1 MAEYDSRDP
10 TLDLDDDELIQ
21 EAVACARSSRDHT
34 SKWRPQA
41 RESYAFVANDQWSAE
56 DLEQM
61 REMNRPALT
70 FNRVEAV
77 VEAISGQE
85 ANARHETKF
94 NPRSVEDA
102 GLSEAIN
109 QGAKWMSE
117 QCDAGYEEA
126 EAFRDVLICGMGVTH
141 DSMDYETEET
151 GKWVRDRGD
160 PLEMYWDPSAKK
172 KNLSDRRWDLRI
184 TDVDT
189 TKLRMEFPDLPDA
202 GSDMWSVDL
211 DEGAQPHDQDA
222 ADEYKS
228 EEGAA
233 GRKYART
240 RVGVY
245 QWYKLEDVY
254 LADFPTGDAQSPY
267 RTEKIDAAMFGKIE
281 SKLKTLGIRSV
292 RVRKRCY
299 YRAILANGAVL
310 KKEKSPCDGFTTN
323 FITGRRDRNNGTFYG
338 IVEPI
343 KDPQR
348 WSNKFFSSM
357 IDIVAANAKGGVMA
371 ETGAF
376 KNPQQAEASWANP
389 KRITWLETG
398 ALSNGRVQ
406 QKPLGAYPTAMDKLL
421 QFAVSSIRDI
431 SGVNVEMLGMADR
444 DQPGIVEAQRKQSAL
459 SILAPF
465 FDALKSYR
473 KEAGKTQLAFLRR
486 YIPAQTLQE
495 VLGPQY
501 AQYVPAIKDE
511 KAVKFNIIVDEAPTS
526 QNMKDLT
533 WQTLGPMLPNL
544 MEMGFPV
551 PPSVLEYLPLP
562 RGLVEEWKAL
572 LSKPDPAKEA
582 LKALEVKKA
591 EADVAKGMS
600 QAQANM
606 ARAESAQA
614 TARKPDTTM
623 VKAQI
628 DMAKGQQDM
637 QLAQQKMQLERQKAE
652 MELQIRAIEAQM
664 DQQHQE
670 QEHQMAMV
678 HSTQEHAQSMAVN
691 AQMGEAKI
699 EQMKKQQDAKPA
711 PRGDA

>member
-21 EAVACARSSRDHT
+21 EAVACARSGRDHT

-41 RESYAFVANDQWSAE
+41 RESYDMIANRQWSAE
-56 DLEQM
+56 DLDQM
-61 REMNRPALT
+61 KEMNRPALT
-70 FNRVEAV
+70 FNRIESIVEAV
-77 VEAISGQE
+77 SGQE

-94 NPRSVEDA
+94 NPRSIEDA

-109 QGAKWMSE
+109 QAAKWMAE

-126 EAFRDVLICGMGVTH
+126 EAFRDALICGMGVTH

-151 GKWVRDRGD
+151 GRFMRDRGD

-189 TKLRMEFPDLPDA
+189 AKLRMEFPDLPDHE
-202 GSDMWSVDL
+202 SDMWSVDL
-211 DEGAQPHDQDA
+211 DEETTPHDQDLA
-222 ADEYKS
+222 NEYKS
-228 EEGAA
+228 DGPA

-245 QWYKLEDVY
+245 QWYKLEDVW
-254 LADFPTGDAQSPY
+254 LADFPTGNQQEPY
-267 RTEKIDAAMFGKIE
+267 RTEKLDAEMYGKIK
-281 SKLKTLGIRSV
+281 SKLATLGIKSV

-299 YRAILANGAVL
+299 YRAILANGRVL

-357 IDIVAANAKGGVMA
+357 IDIVAANAKGGLML
-371 ETGAF
+371 EEGAVKDIRQF
-376 KNPQQAEASWANP
+376 EASYANP
-389 KRITWLETG
+389 RRATMFNTG
-398 ALSNGRVQ
+398 ALSNGKVQ
-406 QKPLGAYPTAMDKLL
+406 PKPLGAYPTSMDKLL
-421 QFAVSSIRDI
+421 AFAVSSIRDI

-459 SILAPF
+459 AILAPF

-473 KEAGKTQLAFLRR
+473 KEAGKTMLCFLRR
-486 YIPAQTLQE
+486 YVPAQTLQE

-511 KAVKFNIIVDEAPTS
+511 KQVKFNIIVDEAPTS

-572 LSKPDPAKEA
+572 LAKPDPTKEA
-582 LKALEVKKA
+582 LKQLEVKKA

-600 QAQANM
+600 QSQANM

-614 TARKPDTTM
+614 AARKPDTTM

-628 DMAKGQQDM
+628 DMQKGQQDV

-652 MELQIRAIEAQM
+652 MELQIRMIEAQM

-670 QEHQMAMV
+670 QQHQMDMV

-699 EQMKKQQDAKPA
+699 EQMKKQAEAKPKPNGSA
-711 PRGDA
+711 A